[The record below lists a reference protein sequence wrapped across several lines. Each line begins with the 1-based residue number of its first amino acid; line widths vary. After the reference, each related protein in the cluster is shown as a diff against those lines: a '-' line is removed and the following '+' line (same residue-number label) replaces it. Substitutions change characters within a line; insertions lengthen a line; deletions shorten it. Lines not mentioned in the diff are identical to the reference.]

1 MYVLWYS
8 IPYACVSTIIYQ
20 QFFLAHLLHT
30 SIDLL
35 FRGLRVIWFDDSF
48 NLWKSFVGIH
58 QYKKRPFCQ
67 LSQSTRTCPKDA
79 PLMLPTIGKAFRQ
92 LRPLANKGLP
102 LYLYHHMK
110 QCAGFLVYSKQ
121 IHVFFCQT
129 TASVIRAVRINC
141 AVKTASITCEVD
153 VIQHIKSCKCIAPK
167 LIECACHPC
176 NSWVWLYT
184 SLYAVFLCK
193 GILQARIRHPSFT
206 SQKSVSI
213 IFTLYNKT

>member
-1 MYVLWYS
+1 MTFACILTTNNSFWLISRTLQSIYSSKDYVSSDLMTASISENRLW
-8 IPYACVSTIIYQ
+8 
-20 QFFLAHLLHT
+20 
-30 SIDLL
+30 
-35 FRGLRVIWFDDSF
+35 
-48 NLWKSFVGIH
+48 GIH

-79 PLMLPTIGKAFRQ
+79 PLMVPTIGKAFPQ
-92 LRPLANKGLP
+92 LHPLANKGLP

-176 NSWVWLYT
+176 NS
-184 SLYAVFLCK
+184 
-193 GILQARIRHPSFT
+193 
-206 SQKSVSI
+206 
-213 IFTLYNKT
+213 